1 MSSAIDLSI
10 IIPAYNE
17 ARRIGVSL
25 ATLSDHLQAH
35 AHDLGAVEVVVVV
48 ARGDDRTA
56 ELARAQA
63 NSFDTYD
70 VLDAGE
76 PAGKGRDVRLGMRA
90 ACGRYRLFMDA
101 DLATPLHHLETVAKL
116 MREDADVIIGVRD
129 LEQSHRGLRKVISNF
144 GNHLVRRLLRLDIHD
159 TQCGFKAFRGPVA
172 DDLFGRQ
179 TILGWGFDI
188 EILALASQRGYRIST
203 IEIDDWQDVAGGTF
217 TNVAVTGALSTFRD
231 LLRVRRSLAK
241 SRSEAPPEA

>member
-1 MSSAIDLSI
+1 MSSAVDLTI
-10 IIPAYNE
+10 VVPAYNE
-17 ARRIGVSL
+17 ARRIVVSL

-35 AHDLGAVEVVVVV
+35 CQDLGTVDVLVVV

-63 NSFDTYD
+63 DAFETFD

-76 PAGKGRDVRLGMRA
+76 PAGKGRDVRLGMQA
-90 ACGRYRLFMDA
+90 ARGRYRLFMDA

-116 MREDADVIIGVRD
+116 IRQDVDVIIGVRD
-129 LEQSHRGLRKVISNF
+129 LQQSHQGVRKVISNF
-144 GNHLVRRLLRLDIHD
+144 GNYLVRRLLRLDIHD

-188 EILALASQRGYRIST
+188 EILALAAQRGYRIET
-203 IEIDDWQDVAGGTF
+203 IAIDDWQEVAGGTF
-217 TNVAVTGALSTFRD
+217 KNVAVTGALSTFRD
-231 LLRVRRSLAK
+231 LLKVRRSLRK
-241 SRSEAPPEA
+241 SKRN